1 MRLESWFYGCC
12 MVTFMSCSDSER
24 LGEGAD
30 TPMLEVSASDLMM
43 PDNPFFRN
51 SQLQL
56 NYPEFNLIKNEHY
69 LPAFEYSMT
78 EHLREI
84 KEIAEQIDDPGFENT
99 IVALELSGQIYSRVA
114 RVFFSMSSAHTND
127 EIRRLEQDLAPRLA
141 SHEDSIYLNRQLFL
155 RIEKLYLSRNSLQL
169 DAESKRLLEQ
179 TYKNFQRA
187 GAALNEADKEKL
199 KELNAELA
207 MLETRFSQNILD
219 EGGIIIGKLNCDEFA
234 MGSSNETSYFGNVQN
249 PVSENLVPGGSSG
262 GSSSALAAKLTPA
275 TIGTDTGG
283 SIRQP
288 ASFTGT
294 VGLKP
299 TYGSCS
305 RYGIVAFASS
315 LDQAGPMTHDVKDC
329 SLMFEIMSTYDIKD
343 STSVD
348 FKRENYLTNL
358 NENIKGKKI
367 GIPKE
372 YRVDGMPKEID
383 ELWEKGIKIIK
394 ENGGQIIE
402 ISLPNTNYALPTY
415 YIVAPAEASSNL
427 ARYDGVKYR
436 FRSKGE
442 NLIDMYEKTR
452 SEGFGDE
459 VKRRIMIGTYVL
471 SSGYYDAYYLKAQK
485 VRRLIKNDFDEAYKK
500 VDAILTPSTPSS
512 AFKIGEKLNDPVSM
526 YLNDIFTVPINLAGL
541 PAISIP
547 AGHDK
552 KGYPLGLQV
561 IGKAFGEQ
569 SILNIALALE
579 KNISFKNN
587 IIDWWIK

>member
-1 MRLESWFYGCC
+1 
-12 MVTFMSCSDSER
+12 MSEITNLKLC
-24 LGEGAD
+24 
-30 TPMLEVSASDLMM
+30 DLV
-43 PDNPFFRN
+43 DK
-51 SQLQL
+51 
-56 NYPEFNLIKNEHY
+56 IKNKKLSSKE
-69 LPAFEYSMT
+69 LTEAFINRS
-78 EHLREI
+78 
-84 KEIAEQIDDPGFENT
+84 KK
-99 IVALELSGQIYSRVA
+99 
-114 RVFFSMSSAHTND
+114 SSKLNSYITDNFDNA
-127 EIRRLEQDLAPRLA
+127 
-141 SHEDSIYLNRQLFL
+141 LNRAKEFDEKPDFNKKIPGIPLAVKDLFCTKNL
-155 RIEKLYLSRNSLQL
+155 RTTAGSKILENFIPTY
-169 DAESKRLLEQ
+169 ES
-179 TYKNFQRA
+179 TV
-187 GAALNEADKEKL
+187 
-199 KELNAELA
+199 
-207 MLETRFSQNILD
+207 TQNIID
-219 EGGIIIGKLNCDEFA
+219 HGGIIIGKLNCDEFA
-234 MGSSNETSYFGNVQN
+234 MGSSNETSNYGNVQN
-249 PVSENLVPGGSSG
+249 PISENLVPGGSSG
-262 GSSSALAAKLTPA
+262 GSSAALAAKLTPA

-329 SLMFEIMSTYDIKD
+329 ALLLEVMSSFDTKD
-343 STSVD
+343 STSVE
-348 FKRENYLTNL
+348 FTRGNYLNDL

-372 YRVDGMPKEID
+372 YKVDGMPKEIED
-383 ELWEKGIKIIK
+383 LWEKGIKIIK
-394 ENGGQIIE
+394 DNGGDVID

-427 ARYDGVKYR
+427 ARYDGVKYG

-547 AGHDK
+547 AGHDNN
-552 KGYPLGLQV
+552 GFPLGLQI
-561 IGKAFGEQ
+561 IGKAFDEQ
-569 SILNIALALE
+569 NILNIAYSIE
-579 KNISFKNN
+579 KNIGYKNHIN
-587 IIDWWIK
+587 DWWIK

>member
-1 MRLESWFYGCC
+1 
-12 MVTFMSCSDSER
+12 MSNII
-24 LGEGAD
+24 
-30 TPMLEVSASDLMM
+30 DLKL
-43 PDNPFFRN
+43 FE
-51 SQLQL
+51 LV
-56 NYPEFNLIKNEHY
+56 EKIKK
-69 LPAFEYSMT
+69 
-78 EHLREI
+78 
-84 KEIAEQIDDPGFENT
+84 KEISSKEVTKAFIDRSQKSKKLNSYITENFEN
-99 IVALELSGQIYSRVA
+99 ALQKA
-114 RVFFSMSSAHTND
+114 KQFD
-127 EIRRLEQDLAPRLA
+127 EKPDFNKKLPGIPLAVKDLFCTKNIRTTAGSKILENFIPT
-141 SHEDSIYLNRQLFL
+141 Y
-155 RIEKLYLSRNSLQL
+155 
-169 DAESKRLLEQ
+169 ES
-179 TYKNFQRA
+179 TV
-187 GAALNEADKEKL
+187 
-199 KELNAELA
+199 
-207 MLETRFSQNILD
+207 TQNILN

-234 MGSSNETSYFGNVQN
+234 MGSSNETSFFGNVQN
-249 PVSENLVPGGSSG
+249 PISENLVPGGSSG

-315 LDQAGPMTHDVKDC
+315 LDQAGPMTQNVKDC
-329 SLMFEIMSTYDIKD
+329 ALMLEVISSYDNKD

-348 FKRENYLTNL
+348 FKRGQYLKDL

-367 GIPKE
+367 GIPKQ

-383 ELWEKGIKIIK
+383 ELWKKGMKII
-394 ENGGQIIE
+394 ENNGGEIIE
-402 ISLPNTNYALPTY
+402 INLPNTNYALPTY

-427 ARYDGVKYR
+427 ARYDGVKYG

-485 VRRLIKNDFDEAYKK
+485 VRRLIKNDFDEAYNK

-512 AFKIGEKLNDPVSM
+512 AFKIGEKTNDPVSM

-552 KGYPLGLQV
+552 SGYPLGLQV
-561 IGKAFGEQ
+561 IGKAFDEQ
-569 SILNIALALE
+569 NILNIAYSIE
-579 KNISFKNN
+579 KNINFKNN
-587 IIDWWIK
+587 INDWWIN

>member
-1 MRLESWFYGCC
+1 M
-12 MVTFMSCSDSER
+12 
-24 LGEGAD
+24 
-30 TPMLEVSASDLMM
+30 
-43 PDNPFFRN
+43 DN
-51 SQLQL
+51 
-56 NYPEFNLIKNEHY
+56 
-69 LPAFEYSMT
+69 
-78 EHLREI
+78 
-84 KEIAEQIDDPGFENT
+84 
-99 IVALELSGQIYSRVA
+99 
-114 RVFFSMSSAHTND
+114 
-127 EIRRLEQDLAPRLA
+127 
-141 SHEDSIYLNRQLFL
+141 
-155 RIEKLYLSRNSLQL
+155 
-169 DAESKRLLEQ
+169 
-179 TYKNFQRA
+179 
-187 GAALNEADKEKL
+187 
-199 KELNAELA
+199 
-207 MLETRFSQNILD
+207 
-219 EGGIIIGKLNCDEFA
+219 GGIIIGKLNCDEFA
-234 MGSSNETSYFGNVQN
+234 MGSSNETSYYGNVQN
-249 PVSENLVPGGSSG
+249 PISENLVPGGSSG

-329 SLMFEIMSTYDIKD
+329 ALLLEVMSSYDVKD

-348 FKRENYLTNL
+348 FVRGNYLKDL
-358 NENIKGKKI
+358 SDNIKGKKI

-372 YRVDGMPKEID
+372 YRVDGMPKEI
-383 ELWEKGIKIIK
+383 ENLWEKGIKIIK
-394 ENGGQIIE
+394 DNGGDVID
-402 ISLPNTNYALPTY
+402 ISLPNTNYALPAY

-427 ARYDGVKYR
+427 ARYDGVKYG

-541 PAISIP
+541 AAISLP

-552 KGYPLGLQV
+552 NGFPLGLQV
-561 IGKAFGEQ
+561 IGKAFDEQ
-569 SILNIALALE
+569 NILNIAYSIE
-579 KNISFKNN
+579 KNIGYKNN
-587 IIDWWIK
+587 ISDWWIK

>member
-1 MRLESWFYGCC
+1 
-12 MVTFMSCSDSER
+12 MSNII
-24 LGEGAD
+24 
-30 TPMLEVSASDLMM
+30 DLKL
-43 PDNPFFRN
+43 FE
-51 SQLQL
+51 LV
-56 NYPEFNLIKNEHY
+56 EKIKK
-69 LPAFEYSMT
+69 
-78 EHLREI
+78 
-84 KEIAEQIDDPGFENT
+84 KEISSTEVTKAFIDRSQKSKKLNSYITENFEN
-99 IVALELSGQIYSRVA
+99 ALQKA
-114 RVFFSMSSAHTND
+114 KQFD
-127 EIRRLEQDLAPRLA
+127 EKPDFNKKLPGIPLAVKDLFCTKNIRTTAGSKILENFIPT
-141 SHEDSIYLNRQLFL
+141 Y
-155 RIEKLYLSRNSLQL
+155 
-169 DAESKRLLEQ
+169 ES
-179 TYKNFQRA
+179 TV
-187 GAALNEADKEKL
+187 
-199 KELNAELA
+199 
-207 MLETRFSQNILD
+207 TQNILN

-234 MGSSNETSYFGNVQN
+234 MGSSNETSFFGNVQN
-249 PVSENLVPGGSSG
+249 PISENLVPGGSSG

-315 LDQAGPMTHDVKDC
+315 LDQAGPMTQNVKDC
-329 SLMFEIMSTYDIKD
+329 ALMLEVISSYDNKD

-348 FKRENYLTNL
+348 FKRGQYLKDL

-367 GIPKE
+367 GIPKQ

-383 ELWEKGIKIIK
+383 ELWKKGIKII
-394 ENGGQIIE
+394 EDNGGEIIE
-402 ISLPNTNYALPTY
+402 INLPNTNYALPTY

-427 ARYDGVKYR
+427 ARYDGVKYG

-512 AFKIGEKLNDPVSM
+512 AFKIGEKTNDPVSM

-552 KGYPLGLQV
+552 SGYPLGLQV
-561 IGKAFGEQ
+561 IGKAFDEQ
-569 SILNIALALE
+569 NILNIAYSIE
-579 KNISFKNN
+579 KNINFKNN
-587 IIDWWIK
+587 INDWWIN

>member
-1 MRLESWFYGCC
+1 
-12 MVTFMSCSDSER
+12 MSEINNLKLC
-24 LGEGAD
+24 
-30 TPMLEVSASDLMM
+30 DLV
-43 PDNPFFRN
+43 DK
-51 SQLQL
+51 
-56 NYPEFNLIKNEHY
+56 IKNKK
-69 LPAFEYSMT
+69 LSS
-78 EHLREI
+78 
-84 KEIAEQIDDPGFENT
+84 KEITEAFINR
-99 IVALELSGQIYSRVA
+99 SKK
-114 RVFFSMSSAHTND
+114 SSKLNSYITDNFDNA
-127 EIRRLEQDLAPRLA
+127 
-141 SHEDSIYLNRQLFL
+141 LNRAKEFDEKPDFNKKIPGIPLAVKDLFCTKNL
-155 RIEKLYLSRNSLQL
+155 RTTAGSKILENFIPTY
-169 DAESKRLLEQ
+169 ES
-179 TYKNFQRA
+179 TV
-187 GAALNEADKEKL
+187 
-199 KELNAELA
+199 
-207 MLETRFSQNILD
+207 TQNIID
-219 EGGIIIGKLNCDEFA
+219 HGGIIIGKLNCDEFA
-234 MGSSNETSYFGNVQN
+234 MGSSNETSNYGNVQN
-249 PVSENLVPGGSSG
+249 PISENLVPGGSSG
-262 GSSSALAAKLTPA
+262 GSSAALAAKLTPA

-329 SLMFEIMSTYDIKD
+329 ALLLEVMSSFDTKD
-343 STSVD
+343 STSVE
-348 FKRENYLTNL
+348 FTRGNYLNDL

-372 YRVDGMPKEID
+372 YKVDGMPKEIED
-383 ELWEKGIKIIK
+383 LWEKGIKIIK
-394 ENGGQIIE
+394 DNGGDVIE
-402 ISLPNTNYALPTY
+402 ISLPNTTFALPTY

-427 ARYDGVKYR
+427 ARYDGVKYG

-547 AGHDK
+547 GGHDNN
-552 KGYPLGLQV
+552 GFPLGLQI
-561 IGKAFGEQ
+561 IGKAFDEQ
-569 SILNIALALE
+569 NILNIAYSIE
-579 KNISFKNN
+579 KNIGYKNHIN
-587 IIDWWIK
+587 DWWIK